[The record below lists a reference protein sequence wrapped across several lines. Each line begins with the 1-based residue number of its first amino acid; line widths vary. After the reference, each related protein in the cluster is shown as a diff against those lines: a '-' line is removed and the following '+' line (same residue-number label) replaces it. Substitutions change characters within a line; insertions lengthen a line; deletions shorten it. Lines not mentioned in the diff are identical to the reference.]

1 MMRARTSAFTLI
13 ETMVVVAIVAVLA
26 AVALPSYAGYV
37 KRSHIL
43 EAVARLSDARAR
55 MEDYFQDERTYVDGA
70 GHCGAPPP
78 AMTSAD
84 AFTLTCSATATT
96 YTYTAT
102 GTATK
107 AMSGFVFSVD
117 QTGARST
124 VAVPPGWLRAA
135 DCWTIRADGLCA

>member
-1 MMRARTSAFTLI
+1 MTRAASPGFTLL
-13 ETMVVVAIVAVLA
+13 ETMVVVAIIAVLA
-26 AVALPSYAGYV
+26 AIAVPSYAGYV

-55 MEDYFQDERTYVDGA
+55 MEDYFQDERTYSDGT
-70 GHCGAPPP
+70 GGCGAAPP
-78 AMTSAD
+78 AIGSAD
-84 AFTLTCSATATT
+84 AFTLSCTATATT

-102 GTATK
+102 GSAAK
-107 AMSGFVFSVD
+107 AMSGFVFTVD

-124 VAVPPGWLRAA
+124 VSVPPGWLRTA